1 MQRESFF
8 GQTSLKHRLLRDAAG
23 TRLLHVRNTTLD
35 SIKDVLDG
43 LEVALTVQADQLIKK
58 TLSLVDLMQQR
69 FDQRVALRLLCS
81 DRRIRCHLGTGL
93 QVVSRIA
100 HVHPTI
106 PIFTL

>member
-1 MQRESFF
+1 
-8 GQTSLKHRLLRDAAG
+8 
-23 TRLLHVRNTTLD
+23 
-35 SIKDVLDG
+35 
-43 LEVALTVQADQLIKK
+43 
-58 TLSLVDLMQQR
+58 
-69 FDQRVALRLLCS
+69 LLCL